1 MSNVRLIRQNLELLQ
16 QIISNSIGQTSP
28 RATQPP
34 HINTTLRPHQ
44 LATIESMRQKEI
56 SFQTGYRH
64 GRETLYSKYAILGDR
79 AGVGKTLTVLS
90 HISQMSTYPLN
101 APTSAPIR
109 LHEES
114 TGGLFSTCQEPEPE
128 TLFDSLIVVP
138 YYIYRQ
144 WQEAIKKDTRL
155 KATFLKT
162 TRDLDKDE
170 LIQSFHAS
178 HITLVSNTLLNPL
191 MKSLKARG
199 IVLPKWRRVFYDEAD
214 TIKIASGCIHPA
226 ANMTWYITAS
236 YKDLIFADSH
246 FSSYVFN
253 QLSPDYIDALIP
265 EIRTMVR
272 YHSNNHPSIVFMKTE
287 SYSFFSNH
295 LKNKHP
301 LRDNLIVHCSDKF
314 IDNSIQLPQLIEEVI
329 RCQSPALH
337 DLLEYVIPQSIKDML
352 NAGDI
357 KGALEGLGVSPH
369 TPMTIVEAVTNYK
382 RREIAQLNTALTQPG
397 LPETTVREMAGKIRQ
412 IEAHIIRIREK
423 MEQITKEVCSVC
435 YEPPEQAVVS
445 PCCSNIFCG
454 SCILQW
460 FVRHLDCPL
469 CREHIHPNDLKAVS
483 SITAPPTPLTP
494 PSIVPT
500 KMEALLKILEAH
512 PEGKFLIFSRY
523 DNPLDDIK
531 ARIENRF
538 PIQHLQGNKDI
549 IARQIVDFEKG
560 PIKILLVNSNTSIA
574 GMNIPFATHIIL
586 LHKMGL
592 TEEQSIVGRSYRLG
606 RNLPL
611 RFIRL
616 LHDRE

>member
-1 MSNVRLIRQNLELLQ
+1 MSNARLIRQNLELFQ
-16 QIISNSIGQTSP
+16 EIITNSIRQESP
-28 RATQPP
+28 RAPQPP
-34 HINTTLRPHQ
+34 HIKTPLRPHQ
-44 LATIESMRQKEI
+44 LATIEAMRKKEI
-56 SFQTGYRH
+56 AFQKGYQH
-64 GRETLYSKYAILGDR
+64 ERETLYSKYAILGDR

-90 HISQMSTYPLN
+90 HISQMSTYPLQ
-101 APTSAPIR
+101 APTDAPVR

-144 WQEAIKKDTRL
+144 WQETIKNDTQL

-162 TRDLDKDE
+162 TRDLDKDD
-170 LIQSFHAS
+170 LIRSFHSS

-214 TIKIASGCIHPA
+214 TIKLASGCIHPA

-236 YKDLIFADSH
+236 YKDLVFADSH

-253 QLSPDYIDALIP
+253 QLSSAYINTLIP
-265 EIRTMVR
+265 ELRNMVNS
-272 YHSNNHPSIVFMKTE
+272 HINNHPSIVFMKTE
-287 SYSFFSNH
+287 SYPFFSNH
-295 LKNKHP
+295 LKTRHP
-301 LRDNLIVHCSDKF
+301 LRHHTVVRCCDKF

-337 DLLEYVIPQSIKDML
+337 DLVAYVIPQAIKDML
-352 NAGDI
+352 NAGDT

-369 TPMTIVEAVTNYK
+369 TPTTIVEAVTNYK
-382 RREIAQLNTALTQPG
+382 RREIAQLNTALAQPG
-397 LPETTVREMAGKIRQ
+397 LPENTAREMSGKIRQ
-412 IEAHIIRIREK
+412 IEAHIIRIGEK
-423 MEQITKEVCSVC
+423 MKEITKEVCSVC

-460 FVRHLDCPL
+460 IVRHLDCPL
-469 CREHIHPNDLKAVS
+469 CREPIHPNDLKAVS
-483 SITAPPTPLTP
+483 ANTAIATPLTP
-494 PSIVPT
+494 PPVVPT
-500 KMEALLKILEAH
+500 KMEALLNILEAH

-523 DNPLDDIK
+523 DNPLEDIR
-531 ARIENRF
+531 ASIQERF

-549 IARQIVDFEKG
+549 IARQIAEFEKG
-560 PIKILLVNSNTSIA
+560 PTKILLVKSNTSVA

-592 TEEQSIVGRSYRLG
+592 AEEYSILGRSYRLG
-606 RNLPL
+606 RNVPL

>member
-1 MSNVRLIRQNLELLQ
+1 MTNVRLIRQNLELLQ
-16 QIISNSIGQTSP
+16 QIISDSIGQTSP
-28 RATQPP
+28 RATQPS
-34 HINTTLRPHQ
+34 HIKTPLRPHQ
-44 LATIESMRQKEI
+44 LATIEAMRQKEI

-90 HISQMSTYPLN
+90 HIGQMSTYPLN
-101 APTSAPIR
+101 APTTAPIR

-114 TGGLFSTCQEPEPE
+114 TGGLFSTCEEPEPE
-128 TLFDSLIVVP
+128 TLFDSLLVVP

-144 WQEAIKKDTRL
+144 WQEAIKNETQL

-162 TRDLDKDE
+162 TRDLDKDD
-170 LIQSFHAS
+170 LIRSFHAS
-178 HITLVSNTLLNPL
+178 HITLISNTLLNPL

-226 ANMTWYITAS
+226 ANMTWYITSS
-236 YKDLIFADSH
+236 YKDLVLADIH

-253 QLSPDYIDALIP
+253 QLSPDYIETLIP
-265 EIRTMVR
+265 EIRSMVR
-272 YHSNNHPSIVFMKTE
+272 YHLNNHPSIVFMKTE

-301 LRDNLIVHCSDKF
+301 LRNHLVVRCCDTF
-314 IDNSIQLPQLIEEVI
+314 IDNSIELPPLIEEVL
-329 RCQSPALH
+329 RCQAPPLH

-369 TPMTIVEAVTNYK
+369 TPTTLVEAVTNYK
-382 RREIAQLNTALTQPG
+382 RREIAQLNTALAQPG
-397 LPETTVREMAGKIRQ
+397 LPETTAKEISSKIRQ
-412 IEAHIIRIREK
+412 IEGHIIRIGEK
-423 MEQITKEVCSVC
+423 MKQISKEVCSVC

-460 FVRHLDCPL
+460 IVRHLDCPL
-469 CREHIHPNDLKAVS
+469 CREPIHPNDLKTIS
-483 SITAPPTPLTP
+483 STPSTPLTP
-494 PSIVPT
+494 PPAVPT
-500 KMEALLKILEAH
+500 KMETLLKILEDN

-523 DNPLDDIK
+523 ENPLEDIR
-531 ARIENRF
+531 ATIQGRF

-549 IARQIVDFEKG
+549 IARQIAEFEKG
-560 PIKILLVNSNTSIA
+560 PAKILLVNSNTSIA
-574 GMNIPFATHIIL
+574 GMNIPFTSHIIL
-586 LHKMGL
+586 LHKMGIA
-592 TEEQSIVGRSYRLG
+592 EEQSILGRSYRLG
-606 RNLPL
+606 RNVPL